1 MTTQVSASSPGA
13 ATERSPADFPSLPGS
28 RTIFGRA
35 RKWADRRF
43 FVLAAFPGF
52 SLLVAVTLFPILLSI
67 WLSFTD
73 YTPVSPSLR
82 WAGLLNYKAIVVGPN
97 ASFSDSAIIDT
108 LIFVGVGIALETVL
122 GVLLAVILARP
133 MRGIIFFR
141 VLFLIPLMVN
151 VVAATITWGALF
163 NTSQGW
169 VNYFTHVVGLGT
181 PNWLGDPHTAMG
193 TLILVDSWTGVPL
206 IAVIVMAGILLLP
219 QDPIEAAKVD
229 GASPVEVFRFVVLPG
244 VRPVLTF
251 AVMFRL
257 VTMFGQ
263 FAEIQ
268 LLTNGGPGLATTVLN
283 FFVYQQ
289 SFVNGDIAFGAALS
303 LVLVGMMAIPLFL
316 LFRLARRES

>member
-1 MTTQVSASSPGA
+1 M
-13 ATERSPADFPSLPGS
+13 
-28 RTIFGRA
+28 
-35 RKWADRRF
+35 
-43 FVLAAFPGF
+43 
-52 SLLVAVTLFPILLSI
+52 AVTLFPILLSI
-67 WLSFTD
+67 WLSFTEL
-73 YTPVSPSLR
+73 YTGVSFAALGRPSC
-82 WAGLLNYKAIVVGPN
+82 NYKAIVVGPN

-133 MRGIIFFR
+133 MRRHHIFPGA
-141 VLFLIPLMVN
+141 VPYTADGLN

-303 LVLVGMMAIPLFL
+303 LVLVGMMAIPLSL

>member
-1 MTTQVSASSPGA
+1 MGGPTLLRPCRLPRFQPSCGGDPLPTLAEHLAELHGTINRRLLRCA
-13 ATERSPADFPSLPGS
+13 GPADF
-28 RTIFGRA
+28 
-35 RKWADRRF
+35 
-43 FVLAAFPGF
+43 
-52 SLLVAVTLFPILLSI
+52 
-67 WLSFTD
+67 
-73 YTPVSPSLR
+73 
-82 WAGLLNYKAIVVGPN
+82 NYKAIVVGPN

-133 MRGIIFFR
+133 MRRHQIFPGAVPYTADGFY
-141 VLFLIPLMVN
+141 

-268 LLTNGGPGLATTVLN
+268 LLTNGGRGGRR
-283 FFVYQQ
+283 Q
-289 SFVNGDIAFGAALS
+289 S
-303 LVLVGMMAIPLFL
+303 
-316 LFRLARRES
+316 